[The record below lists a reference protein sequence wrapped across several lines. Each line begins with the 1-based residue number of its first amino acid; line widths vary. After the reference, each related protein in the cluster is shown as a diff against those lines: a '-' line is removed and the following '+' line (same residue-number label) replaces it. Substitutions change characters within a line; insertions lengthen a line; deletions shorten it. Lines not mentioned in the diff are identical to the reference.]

1 MQLFSA
7 DAMKDQN
14 DLQEKYQSVVE
25 ECNIA
30 TEEEALVDHNEAG
43 WPDLSGDYP
52 KHNTDSSGSL
62 SMTSSPFKVFR
73 KHQPST
79 MDQTGEKSSKE
90 VSFSELTELANEVA
104 SQLVTQ
110 EAEQTANEKMNVDVP
125 KNDEDNFPDLFQL
138 HPPSQSFDGNFS
150 FLSDAVENL
159 FGTVSSDSSSRSNS
173 PSFEAN
179 DPVQTEIFQNKIKR
193 E

>member
-7 DAMKDQN
+7 DVMKDQN
-14 DLQEKYQSVVE
+14 DLQEKYQSGIK

-30 TEEEALVDHNEAG
+30 TDEDALNDHNEAG
-43 WPDLSGDYP
+43 WPDLSGDYR

-79 MDQTGEKSSKE
+79 MDHTGDKSSKE
-90 VSFSELTELANEVA
+90 VSFSELTDLANEVA

-110 EAEQTANEKMNVDVP
+110 EAEQTANEKMNIDIP
-125 KNDEDNFPDLFQL
+125 K
-138 HPPSQSFDGNFS
+138 
-150 FLSDAVENL
+150 
-159 FGTVSSDSSSRSNS
+159 
-173 PSFEAN
+173 
-179 DPVQTEIFQNKIKR
+179 K
-193 E
+193 